1 MSNPALLIR
10 VAGYAIA
17 LALGYAMGYCMGRQS
32 KGGHSRE
39 FPSESVY
46 APEEMDADVHPV
58 SQPRWD
64 SGQDACLA
72 DEIVPEVN
80 GNTNKQ
86 IKKLGLIS
94 ALWTVVVEILPSIV
108 RFIRDRLCDWFSGFG
123 E

>member
-1 MSNPALLIR
+1 MNNPALLIR
-10 VAGYAIA
+10 VAGCVFAFV
-17 LALGYAMGYCMGRQS
+17 LGGMAGYWVGRQS
-32 KGGHSRE
+32 KGGRSRE

-46 APEEMDADVHPV
+46 APEEMDTDVHPV

-64 SGQDACLA
+64 SGRDACLA
-72 DEIVPEVN
+72 DEIVSEVN

-94 ALWTVVVEILPSIV
+94 ALWTVAVEMLSSIA
-108 RFIRDRLCDWFSGFG
+108 RFIRDRLCDWLSGFG